1 MWMVIAGCL
10 AVGAGCGPSRPATT
24 TVTGSVTYGGKPVSG
39 ASVAFVP
46 EKGSPAVGSTDA
58 SGNFSITGALPGPA
72 RVTIAKTA
80 AGPSGMPTGVPANPT
95 PADMAK
101 MAAAASGKKPEAVKA
116 EIPEKYG
123 RVAGS
128 DLKAVVTTDA
138 KKNVFT
144 FDLKD

>member
-1 MWMVIAGCL
+1 MPMMIAAYLVGCL

-46 EKGSPAVGSTDA
+46 EKGAPAVGTTDA
-58 SGNFSITGALPGPA
+58 SGNFSIPGALPGPA
-72 RVTIAKTA
+72 KVTIAKTA
-80 AGPSGMPTGVPANPT
+80 AGPAGVPANPT

-123 RVAGS
+123 RVMSS
-128 DLKAVVTTDA
+128 DLKAAVTTDA